1 MLSRAFFSTLSGWG
15 AYAVLIQPD
24 LALIVTALAL
34 VAEVSIA
41 SVLWGRVVLADSAAL
56 PLPSLRLVRAD
67 GWMPTC
73 GTGTVPHLILLSQP
87 RR

>member
-1 MLSRAFFSTLSGWG
+1 MLSRAFFATLSGWG

-34 VAEVSIA
+34 VADRQYRLRLV
-41 SVLWGRVVLADSAAL
+41 GTGGPGDSAAL
-56 PLPSLRLVRAD
+56 PFPRSASS
-67 GWMPTC
+67 GPTAGC
-73 GTGTVPHLILLSQP
+73 RPAGPETVPHLILLSQP